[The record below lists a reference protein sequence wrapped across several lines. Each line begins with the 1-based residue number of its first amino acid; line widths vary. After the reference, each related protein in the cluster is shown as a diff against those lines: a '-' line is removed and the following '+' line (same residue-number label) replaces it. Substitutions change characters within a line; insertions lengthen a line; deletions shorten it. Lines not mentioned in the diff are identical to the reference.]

1 MILPIWFVAGFI
13 QAVLL
18 NRLVL
23 KEQGSESVV
32 AVLLCT
38 AIAPFMSLTICIG
51 VTFYLI
57 EWLATGK
64 KPK

>member
-1 MILPIWFVAGFI
+1 MLTIWVVGGFI
-13 QAVLL
+13 QAILL

-51 VTFYLI
+51 VAFYLI
-57 EWLATGK
+57 EWLATGE
-64 KPK
+64 KPE